1 MAQTNTLFDRSR
13 SVSSLCAW
21 AITALVIA
29 MISIVGIVVVQSQ
42 SIIKD
47 NDFEKKNPYIRRVLL
62 RLREHHARRIT
73 KRPGARVYF

>member
-1 MAQTNTLFDRSR
+1 MRL
-13 SVSSLCAW
+13 

-47 NDFEKKNPYIRRVLL
+47 NDFEKKKIPTLDEYSS
-62 RLREHHARRIT
+62 
-73 KRPGARVYF
+73 G